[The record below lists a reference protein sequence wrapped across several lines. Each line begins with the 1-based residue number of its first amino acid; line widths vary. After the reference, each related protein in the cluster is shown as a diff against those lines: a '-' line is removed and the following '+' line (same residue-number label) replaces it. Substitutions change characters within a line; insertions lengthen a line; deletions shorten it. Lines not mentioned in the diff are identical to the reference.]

1 MAASSILSN
10 AAILRM
16 TVGSIGA
23 SPLAIDQ
30 ETGETTIKG
39 EESDHLSTRA
49 NFHVVELFAVVAFV
63 SGGLTFYYVV
73 GGLFDLMSITL
84 LVISPI
90 VAVQK
95 VKLRKLGG
103 FRGQHNRLR
112 EQVGLL
118 HKQNNNLKQSIDE
131 LGKQN
136 AKLKQIESNLAGV
149 AKKSGTTVDRLVEI
163 VQENGKIQQE
173 IQNNLQAEVIRQL
186 MTAILQTDA
195 DRNFVVSPREVEVL
209 IVRLQNIPGIQLDE
223 AAFRSCLASDE
234 DALTLADV
242 CNIARDMKNPNN
254 AKQQHHAI
262 TWTTQTTTRSG
273 STTPRN
279 TNKNMD
285 NNNPTIFRFVPN
297 DLAKKKKKK
306 GGFFGL

>member
-1 MAASSILSN
+1 MAASSILPN
-10 AAILRM
+10 AALLQM

-23 SPLAIDQ
+23 NPLATDQ
-30 ETGETTIKG
+30 DTGETTIKG
-39 EESDHLSTRA
+39 EESDKLVTKAS
-49 NFHVVELFAVVAFV
+49 FHVVELLAVLAFV
-63 SGGLTFYYVV
+63 SGGLTLYYVV

-118 HKQNNNLKQSIDE
+118 HQQNDSLKHSIDE
-131 LGKQN
+131 FSKQN
-136 AKLKQIESNLAGV
+136 AKLKQCEFNLDMF
-149 AKKSGTTVDRLVEI
+149 AKKSGKTVDKLVEI

-173 IQNNLQAEVIRQL
+173 IQNNLKMEVIRQM

-195 DRNFVVSPREVEVL
+195 DRNFVVSPQEVELL
-209 IVRLQNIPGIQLDE
+209 IMRLKNLPGVQLDE

-234 DALTLADV
+234 DALTLSDI
-242 CNIARDMKNPNN
+242 CNIVRNMENPD
-254 AKQQHHAI
+254 AKHAI
-262 TWTTQTTTRSG
+262 ETTTSPLHQSRNI
-273 STTPRN
+273 STHQN
-279 TNKNMD
+279 LSV
-285 NNNPTIFRFVPN
+285 FRFVPKH
-297 DLAKKKKKK
+297 LVKKKKK

>member
-1 MAASSILSN
+1 MAASSICSN
-10 AAILRM
+10 TALLRM
-16 TVGSIGA
+16 TVGSIGS
-23 SPLAIDQ
+23 SPLSIDQ
-30 ETGETTIKG
+30 ETGETTVKG
-39 EESDHLSTRA
+39 EESDQFATKA
-49 NFHVVELFAVVAFV
+49 NFHVVELLAVAAFV

-84 LVISPI
+84 LVISPL

-118 HKQNNNLKQSIDE
+118 HEQNNSLKRSIDE
-131 LGKQN
+131 LDKQN
-136 AKLKQIESNLAGV
+136 AKLKQVESNLAAV
-149 AKKSGTTVDRLVEI
+149 ANKSGKTVDRLVEI

-173 IQNNLQAEVIRQL
+173 IQTNLHAEVIRQM

-195 DRNFVVSPREVEVL
+195 DRNFVVSPAEVEIL
-209 IVRLQNIPGIQLDE
+209 LVRLQNIPGIQIDE

-242 CNIARDMKNPNN
+242 CNIARNMKNPNAQQHAIWTTSPN
-254 AKQQHHAI
+254 KQQ
-262 TWTTQTTTRSG
+262 S
-273 STTPRN
+273 RN
-279 TNKNMD
+279 MPTG
-285 NNNPTIFRFVPN
+285 NNNNNNSNPTIFRFIPN
-297 DLAKKKKKK
+297 ELVKKKKKK
-306 GGFFGL
+306 SGFFGL